1 MKNKKILVCGLIILI
16 LIVFLIVF
24 KNKIQRI
31 FYPKLHEE
39 FVSMYSDEYGVD
51 ENLVFA
57 VIKAESNFQEDA
69 VSHKDAL
76 GLMQIMKETAED
88 VARKY
93 NIEIDFNN
101 SEREILNVQNNIKI
115 GTKYLAVL
123 LEKYKNIEYIFVNYF
138 IAENDEGKYGIIT
151 SNGKEAIEFKYS
163 LLQKIKGKKILQA
176 INSETK
182 ATDFYNSSLKI
193 ILSAK
198 DAQIDNKEG
207 YIKVTSNGN
216 IYYFDEDGN
225 KLDENSEIITKK
237 DLLAEP
243 EKIGIYK
250 KVQFT
255 LENVYYVKE

>member
-1 MKNKKILVCGLIILI
+1 MSVNNILKKRKQKGIDVEKGENERLKNKKILVCGLIILI

-31 FYPKLHEE
+31 FYPKSYEE

-51 ENLVFA
+51 ENLIFA

-123 LEKYKNIEYIFVNYF
+123 LEKYKNIEVAVAAYNAGIGTVDNWIEKEIIKSDGSDIENIPYKETNNYVR
-138 IAENDEGKYGIIT
+138 
-151 SNGKEAIEFKYS
+151 
-163 LLQKIKGKKILQA
+163 KILR
-176 INSETK
+176 N
-182 ATDFYNSSLKI
+182 YKI
-193 ILSAK
+193 Y
-198 DAQIDNKEG
+198 Q
-207 YIKVTSNGN
+207 
-216 IYYFDEDGN
+216 
-225 KLDENSEIITKK
+225 
-237 DLLAEP
+237 DL
-243 EKIGIYK
+243 YK
-250 KVQFT
+250 
-255 LENVYYVKE
+255 

>member
-1 MKNKKILVCGLIILI
+1 MSVNNIKKKRKQKGIDVEKGENGRFKNKKILVCGLIILI
-16 LIVFLIVF
+16 LIVFLIVL

-123 LEKYKNIEYIFVNYF
+123 LEKYKNIEVAVAAYNAGIGTVDNWIEKEIIKSDGSDIENIPYKETNNYVR
-138 IAENDEGKYGIIT
+138 
-151 SNGKEAIEFKYS
+151 
-163 LLQKIKGKKILQA
+163 KILR
-176 INSETK
+176 N
-182 ATDFYNSSLKI
+182 YKI
-193 ILSAK
+193 Y
-198 DAQIDNKEG
+198 Q
-207 YIKVTSNGN
+207 
-216 IYYFDEDGN
+216 
-225 KLDENSEIITKK
+225 
-237 DLLAEP
+237 DL
-243 EKIGIYK
+243 YK
-250 KVQFT
+250 
-255 LENVYYVKE
+255 

>member
-1 MKNKKILVCGLIILI
+1 MSVNNILKKRKQKGIDVEKGENERLKNKKILVCGLIILI
-16 LIVFLIVF
+16 LIVFLMVF

-31 FYPKLHEE
+31 FYPKSYEE

-123 LEKYKNIEYIFVNYF
+123 LEKYKNIEVAVAAYNAGIGTVDNWIEKEIIKSDGSDIENIPYKETNNYVR
-138 IAENDEGKYGIIT
+138 
-151 SNGKEAIEFKYS
+151 
-163 LLQKIKGKKILQA
+163 KILR
-176 INSETK
+176 N
-182 ATDFYNSSLKI
+182 YKI
-193 ILSAK
+193 
-198 DAQIDNKEG
+198 
-207 YIKVTSNGN
+207 Y
-216 IYYFDEDGN
+216 
-225 KLDENSEIITKK
+225 K
-237 DLLAEP
+237 DL
-243 EKIGIYK
+243 YK
-250 KVQFT
+250 
-255 LENVYYVKE
+255 

>member
-1 MKNKKILVCGLIILI
+1 MQKNGKGENNIKKKRKQKGIDVEKGENERLKNKKILVCGLIILI

-31 FYPKLHEE
+31 FYPKSYEE

-51 ENLVFA
+51 ENLIFA

-123 LEKYKNIEYIFVNYF
+123 LEKYKNIEVAVAAYNAGIGTVDNW
-138 IAENDEGKYGIIT
+138 IEKGIIK
-151 SNGKEAIEFKYS
+151 SDGSDIENIPYKETNNYVR
-163 LLQKIKGKKILQA
+163 KILR
-176 INSETK
+176 N
-182 ATDFYNSSLKI
+182 YKI
-193 ILSAK
+193 Y
-198 DAQIDNKEG
+198 Q
-207 YIKVTSNGN
+207 
-216 IYYFDEDGN
+216 
-225 KLDENSEIITKK
+225 
-237 DLLAEP
+237 DL
-243 EKIGIYK
+243 YK
-250 KVQFT
+250 
-255 LENVYYVKE
+255 

>member
-1 MKNKKILVCGLIILI
+1 MSVNNIKKKRKQKGIDVEKGENERLKNKKILVCGLIILI

-24 KNKIQRI
+24 KDKIQRI
-31 FYPKLHEE
+31 FYPKSYEE

-51 ENLVFA
+51 ENLIFA

-123 LEKYKNIEYIFVNYF
+123 LEKYKNIEVAVAAYNAGIGTVDNW
-138 IAENDEGKYGIIT
+138 IEKGIIK
-151 SNGKEAIEFKYS
+151 SDGSDIENIPYKETNNYVR
-163 LLQKIKGKKILQA
+163 KILR
-176 INSETK
+176 N
-182 ATDFYNSSLKI
+182 YKI
-193 ILSAK
+193 Y
-198 DAQIDNKEG
+198 Q
-207 YIKVTSNGN
+207 
-216 IYYFDEDGN
+216 
-225 KLDENSEIITKK
+225 
-237 DLLAEP
+237 DL
-243 EKIGIYK
+243 YK
-250 KVQFT
+250 
-255 LENVYYVKE
+255 

>member
-1 MKNKKILVCGLIILI
+1 MSVNNILKKRKQKGIDVEKGENERLKNKKILVCGLIILI

-24 KNKIQRI
+24 KDKIQRI
-31 FYPKLHEE
+31 FYPKSYEE

-51 ENLVFA
+51 ENLIFA

-123 LEKYKNIEYIFVNYF
+123 LEKYKNIEVAVAAYNAGIGTVDNWIEKEIIKSDGSDIENIPYKETNNYVR
-138 IAENDEGKYGIIT
+138 
-151 SNGKEAIEFKYS
+151 
-163 LLQKIKGKKILQA
+163 KILR
-176 INSETK
+176 N
-182 ATDFYNSSLKI
+182 YKI
-193 ILSAK
+193 Y
-198 DAQIDNKEG
+198 Q
-207 YIKVTSNGN
+207 
-216 IYYFDEDGN
+216 
-225 KLDENSEIITKK
+225 
-237 DLLAEP
+237 DL
-243 EKIGIYK
+243 YK
-250 KVQFT
+250 
-255 LENVYYVKE
+255 

>member
-31 FYPKLHEE
+31 FYPKLYEE

-123 LEKYKNIEYIFVNYF
+123 LEKYKNIEVAVAAYN
-138 IAENDEGKYGIIT
+138 AGIGT
-151 SNGKEAIEFKYS
+151 VDNWIEK
-163 LLQKIKGKKILQA
+163 
-176 INSETK
+176 
-182 ATDFYNSSLKI
+182 
-193 ILSAK
+193 
-198 DAQIDNKEG
+198 
-207 YIKVTSNGN
+207 
-216 IYYFDEDGN
+216 
-225 KLDENSEIITKK
+225 EIIKSDGSDIENIPYKETNTYVR
-237 DLLAEP
+237 
-243 EKIGIYK
+243 KIMRDYKIYK
-250 KVQFT
+250 Q
-255 LENVYYVKE
+255 L

>member
-31 FYPKLHEE
+31 FYPKSYEE

-51 ENLVFA
+51 ENLIFA

-123 LEKYKNIEYIFVNYF
+123 LEKYKNIESTLQNTLIM
-138 IAENDEGKYGIIT
+138 AQSTADEIKKVAKQEADQLIREAQGKA
-151 SNGKEAIEFKYS
+151 KEATMEIEKDIAIKTKELDDLQKQFDVYKAKMES
-163 LLQKIKGKKILQA
+163 LLISQL
-176 INSETK
+176 EL
-182 ATDFYNSSLKI
+182 LKD
-193 ILSAK
+193 S
-198 DAQIDNKEG
+198 NKE
-207 YIKVTSNGN
+207 
-216 IYYFDEDGN
+216 
-225 KLDENSEIITKK
+225 
-237 DLLAEP
+237 
-243 EKIGIYK
+243 
-250 KVQFT
+250 
-255 LENVYYVKE
+255 

>member
-1 MKNKKILVCGLIILI
+1 MSVNNIKKKRKQKEIDVEKGENERLKNKKILVCGLIILI

-123 LEKYKNIEYIFVNYF
+123 LEKYKNIEVAVAAYNAGIGTVDNWIEKEIIKSDGSDIENIPYKETNNYVR
-138 IAENDEGKYGIIT
+138 
-151 SNGKEAIEFKYS
+151 
-163 LLQKIKGKKILQA
+163 KILR
-176 INSETK
+176 N
-182 ATDFYNSSLKI
+182 YKI
-193 ILSAK
+193 YQYL
-198 DAQIDNKEG
+198 
-207 YIKVTSNGN
+207 
-216 IYYFDEDGN
+216 
-225 KLDENSEIITKK
+225 
-237 DLLAEP
+237 
-243 EKIGIYK
+243 YK
-250 KVQFT
+250 
-255 LENVYYVKE
+255 

>member
-1 MKNKKILVCGLIILI
+1 MSVNNILKERKQKGIDVEKGENERLKNKKILVCGLIILI

-24 KNKIQRI
+24 KDKIQRI
-31 FYPKLHEE
+31 FYPKSYEE

-123 LEKYKNIEYIFVNYF
+123 LEKYKNIEVAVAAYNAGIGTVDNWIEKEIIKSDGSDIENIPYKETNNYVR
-138 IAENDEGKYGIIT
+138 
-151 SNGKEAIEFKYS
+151 
-163 LLQKIKGKKILQA
+163 KILR
-176 INSETK
+176 N
-182 ATDFYNSSLKI
+182 YKI
-193 ILSAK
+193 Y
-198 DAQIDNKEG
+198 Q
-207 YIKVTSNGN
+207 
-216 IYYFDEDGN
+216 
-225 KLDENSEIITKK
+225 
-237 DLLAEP
+237 DL
-243 EKIGIYK
+243 YK
-250 KVQFT
+250 
-255 LENVYYVKE
+255 

>member
-1 MKNKKILVCGLIILI
+1 MLKIGMSVNNIKKKRKQKRIDVEKGENERLKNKKILVCGLIILI

-31 FYPKLHEE
+31 FYPKSYEE

-51 ENLVFA
+51 ENLIFA

-123 LEKYKNIEYIFVNYF
+123 LEKYKNIEVAVAAYNAGIGTVDNW
-138 IAENDEGKYGIIT
+138 IEKGIIK
-151 SNGKEAIEFKYS
+151 SDGSDIENIPYKETNNYVR
-163 LLQKIKGKKILQA
+163 KILR
-176 INSETK
+176 N
-182 ATDFYNSSLKI
+182 YKI
-193 ILSAK
+193 Y
-198 DAQIDNKEG
+198 Q
-207 YIKVTSNGN
+207 
-216 IYYFDEDGN
+216 
-225 KLDENSEIITKK
+225 
-237 DLLAEP
+237 DL
-243 EKIGIYK
+243 YK
-250 KVQFT
+250 
-255 LENVYYVKE
+255 

>member
-1 MKNKKILVCGLIILI
+1 MSVNNIKKKRKQKGIDVEKGENERLKNKKILVCGLIILI

-51 ENLVFA
+51 ENLIFA

-123 LEKYKNIEYIFVNYF
+123 LEKYKNIEVAVAAYNAGIGTVDNWIEKEIIKSDGSDIENIPYKETNNYVR
-138 IAENDEGKYGIIT
+138 
-151 SNGKEAIEFKYS
+151 
-163 LLQKIKGKKILQA
+163 KILR
-176 INSETK
+176 N
-182 ATDFYNSSLKI
+182 YKI
-193 ILSAK
+193 Y
-198 DAQIDNKEG
+198 Q
-207 YIKVTSNGN
+207 
-216 IYYFDEDGN
+216 
-225 KLDENSEIITKK
+225 
-237 DLLAEP
+237 DL
-243 EKIGIYK
+243 YK
-250 KVQFT
+250 
-255 LENVYYVKE
+255 

>member
-1 MKNKKILVCGLIILI
+1 MSVNNIKKKRKQKEIDVEKGENERLKNKKILVCGLIILI
-16 LIVFLIVF
+16 LIVFLIVL

-123 LEKYKNIEYIFVNYF
+123 FEKYKNIEVAVAAYNAGIGTVDNWIEKEIIKSDGSDIENIPYKETNNYVR
-138 IAENDEGKYGIIT
+138 
-151 SNGKEAIEFKYS
+151 
-163 LLQKIKGKKILQA
+163 KILR
-176 INSETK
+176 N
-182 ATDFYNSSLKI
+182 YKI
-193 ILSAK
+193 Y
-198 DAQIDNKEG
+198 Q
-207 YIKVTSNGN
+207 
-216 IYYFDEDGN
+216 
-225 KLDENSEIITKK
+225 
-237 DLLAEP
+237 DL
-243 EKIGIYK
+243 YK
-250 KVQFT
+250 
-255 LENVYYVKE
+255 

>member
-1 MKNKKILVCGLIILI
+1 MSVNNIKKKRKQKGIDVEKGENERLKNKKILVCGLIILI

-31 FYPKLHEE
+31 FYPKSYEE

-101 SEREILNVQNNIKI
+101 SEKEILNVQNNIKI

-123 LEKYKNIEYIFVNYF
+123 LEKYKNKEVAVAAYNAGIGTVDNWIEKEIIKSDGSDIENIPYKETNNYVR
-138 IAENDEGKYGIIT
+138 
-151 SNGKEAIEFKYS
+151 
-163 LLQKIKGKKILQA
+163 KILR
-176 INSETK
+176 N
-182 ATDFYNSSLKI
+182 YKI
-193 ILSAK
+193 Y
-198 DAQIDNKEG
+198 Q
-207 YIKVTSNGN
+207 
-216 IYYFDEDGN
+216 
-225 KLDENSEIITKK
+225 
-237 DLLAEP
+237 DL
-243 EKIGIYK
+243 YK
-250 KVQFT
+250 
-255 LENVYYVKE
+255 

>member
-1 MKNKKILVCGLIILI
+1 MLKIGMSVNNILKKRKQKWIDVEKGENERLKNKKILVCGLIILI

-24 KNKIQRI
+24 KDKIQRI
-31 FYPKLHEE
+31 FYPKSYEE

-51 ENLVFA
+51 ENLIFA

-123 LEKYKNIEYIFVNYF
+123 LEKYKNIEVAVAAYNAGIGTVDNWIEKEIIKSDGSDIENIPYKETNNYVR
-138 IAENDEGKYGIIT
+138 
-151 SNGKEAIEFKYS
+151 
-163 LLQKIKGKKILQA
+163 KILR
-176 INSETK
+176 N
-182 ATDFYNSSLKI
+182 YKI
-193 ILSAK
+193 Y
-198 DAQIDNKEG
+198 Q
-207 YIKVTSNGN
+207 
-216 IYYFDEDGN
+216 
-225 KLDENSEIITKK
+225 
-237 DLLAEP
+237 DL
-243 EKIGIYK
+243 YK
-250 KVQFT
+250 
-255 LENVYYVKE
+255 

>member
-1 MKNKKILVCGLIILI
+1 MSVNNIFKKRKQKRIDVEKGENERLKNKKILVCGLIILI

-31 FYPKLHEE
+31 FYPKSYEE
-39 FVSMYSDEYGVD
+39 FVYMYSDEYGVD

-115 GTKYLAVL
+115 GTKYLAGL
-123 LEKYKNIEYIFVNYF
+123 LEKYKNIEVAVAAYNAGIGTVDNG
-138 IAENDEGKYGIIT
+138 IEKGIIK
-151 SNGKEAIEFKYS
+151 SDGSDIENIPYKETNNYVR
-163 LLQKIKGKKILQA
+163 KILR
-176 INSETK
+176 N
-182 ATDFYNSSLKI
+182 YKI
-193 ILSAK
+193 YQYL
-198 DAQIDNKEG
+198 
-207 YIKVTSNGN
+207 
-216 IYYFDEDGN
+216 
-225 KLDENSEIITKK
+225 
-237 DLLAEP
+237 
-243 EKIGIYK
+243 YK
-250 KVQFT
+250 
-255 LENVYYVKE
+255 

>member
-1 MKNKKILVCGLIILI
+1 MSVNNIKKKRKQKGIDVEKGENERLKNKKILVCGLIILI

-31 FYPKLHEE
+31 FYPKSYEE

-51 ENLVFA
+51 ENLIFA

-123 LEKYKNIEYIFVNYF
+123 LEKYKNIEVAVAAYNAGIGTVDNWIEKEIIKSDGSDIENIPYKETNNYVR
-138 IAENDEGKYGIIT
+138 
-151 SNGKEAIEFKYS
+151 
-163 LLQKIKGKKILQA
+163 KILR
-176 INSETK
+176 N
-182 ATDFYNSSLKI
+182 YKI
-193 ILSAK
+193 Y
-198 DAQIDNKEG
+198 Q
-207 YIKVTSNGN
+207 
-216 IYYFDEDGN
+216 
-225 KLDENSEIITKK
+225 
-237 DLLAEP
+237 DL
-243 EKIGIYK
+243 YK
-250 KVQFT
+250 
-255 LENVYYVKE
+255 

>member
-1 MKNKKILVCGLIILI
+1 MSVNNIKKKRKQKGIDVEKGENERLKNKKILVCGLIILI
-16 LIVFLIVF
+16 LIVFLMVF

-31 FYPKLHEE
+31 FYPKSYEE

-123 LEKYKNIEYIFVNYF
+123 LEKYKNIEVAVAAYNAGIGTVDNW
-138 IAENDEGKYGIIT
+138 IEKGIIK
-151 SNGKEAIEFKYS
+151 SDGSDIENIPYKETNNYVR
-163 LLQKIKGKKILQA
+163 KILR
-176 INSETK
+176 N
-182 ATDFYNSSLKI
+182 YKI
-193 ILSAK
+193 Y
-198 DAQIDNKEG
+198 Q
-207 YIKVTSNGN
+207 
-216 IYYFDEDGN
+216 
-225 KLDENSEIITKK
+225 
-237 DLLAEP
+237 DL
-243 EKIGIYK
+243 YK
-250 KVQFT
+250 
-255 LENVYYVKE
+255 